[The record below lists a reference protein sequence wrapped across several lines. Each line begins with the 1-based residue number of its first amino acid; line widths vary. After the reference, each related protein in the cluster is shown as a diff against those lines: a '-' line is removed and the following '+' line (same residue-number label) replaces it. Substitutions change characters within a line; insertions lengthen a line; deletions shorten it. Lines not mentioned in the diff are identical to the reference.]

1 MGPGR
6 PVKPMAPDGPFS
18 AIWRREAG
26 MIIRQADPDLT
37 QEALLRLMMRHV
49 HSSYYQTSVLVFSI
63 LEKNMSLLF
72 CPVDV

>member
-18 AIWRREAG
+18 AIWRRQAG
-26 MIIRQADPDLT
+26 MIIRQADLT